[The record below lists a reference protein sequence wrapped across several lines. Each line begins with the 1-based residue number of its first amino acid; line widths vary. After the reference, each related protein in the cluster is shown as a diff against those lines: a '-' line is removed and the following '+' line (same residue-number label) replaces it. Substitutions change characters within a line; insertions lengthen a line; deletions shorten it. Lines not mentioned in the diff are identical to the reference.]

1 MNHLFSNITWL
12 SYIEMLAS
20 ALVVYYLYV
29 LLRWYRTDLAKLF
42 RGGRLAAH
50 VADQGNPPSMAGNL
64 QGTEGAYMQTE
75 PQPQSPHEAEML
87 TMALLAAIAESSS
100 QPYGPQTTAQTL
112 KAIICRYPEL
122 KNSPQRTAINSLV
135 VAECKKTGIAY
146 LSEQEVDTWWD
157 G

>member
-1 MNHLFSNITWL
+1 MNHLFWNVTWL

-29 LLRWYRTDLAKLF
+29 LLRWYRTGVAMLF
-42 RGGRLAAH
+42 RGGRPAANIAGHGNMPPMMDH
-50 VADQGNPPSMAGNL
+50 VQSAE
-64 QGTEGAYMQTE
+64 GTHAQTE
-75 PQPQSPHEAEML
+75 QEPKSISEAEML

-100 QPYGPQTTAQTL
+100 QPYDHQITAEKL
-112 KAIICRYPEL
+112 KAIVCRYAEL
-122 KNSPQRTAINSLV
+122 KNSPQRTAINSLIA
-135 VAECKKTGIAY
+135 AECKKTGIAP